1 MSRKKLN
8 EINALLGKISVGG
21 TQLRVAGNN
30 RVLWMKSHGENPGK
44 PHPY

>member
-21 TQLRVAGNN
+21 RRARFAGND
-30 RVLWMKSHGENPGK
+30 RVLWMKSHRENPGK

>member
-8 EINALLGKISVGG
+8 EINTLLGKISVRGS
-21 TQLRVAGNN
+21 RAPVAGNT
-30 RVLWMKSHGENPGK
+30 RVLWMKSHRENPGK